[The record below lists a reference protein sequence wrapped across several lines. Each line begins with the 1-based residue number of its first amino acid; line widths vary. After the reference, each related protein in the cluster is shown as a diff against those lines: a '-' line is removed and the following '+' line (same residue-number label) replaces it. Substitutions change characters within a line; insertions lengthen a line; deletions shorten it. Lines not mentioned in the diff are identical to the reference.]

1 METDIQN
8 NKLELLG
15 KLAATLS
22 HEIRNPLSVLKLNL
36 HFLKIYSESVDK
48 ESYDI
53 ILACEIALERI
64 TKLMENIL
72 EFSRRPME
80 EFENASVNDIV
91 EQAIVILNPVATKNS
106 ISIIKQLNENVIPL
120 YLNKNKILQVILN
133 LMTNALEASQNNGSI
148 IVKTTN
154 VEINNEHL
162 VRIIVEDFGIG
173 IKESDKENVFKEF
186 FTSKKTGTGIGL
198 SVCKK
203 LLEEHKANIYFESEF
218 GKGTRFFVDFT
229 ELNGR

>member
-1 METDIQN
+1 METDIQS

-36 HFLKIYSESVDK
+36 HFLKVYSENVDK

-53 ILACEIALERI
+53 ILACEVALERI

-72 EFSRRPME
+72 EFSRRPMDE
-80 EFENASVNDIV
+80 QEVTSINEII

-106 ISIIKQLNENVIPL
+106 ILFDKQLGENIVPL
-120 YLNKNKILQVILN
+120 FVNRNKILQVILN
-133 LMTNALEASQNNGSI
+133 LLTNAIEASNNGGNI
-148 IVKTTN
+148 IVKTARTEKN
-154 VEINNEHL
+154 GSAIIRL
-162 VRIIVEDFGIG
+162 VIEDFGIG

-186 FTSKKTGTGIGL
+186 YTSKKTGTGIGL

-203 LLEEHKANIYFESEF
+203 LLEEHKAEIYFESQY
-218 GKGTRFFVDFT
+218 GKGTRFFVDFP
-229 ELNGR
+229 ELNNR

>member
-1 METDIQN
+1 METDIQS

-36 HFLKIYSESVDK
+36 HFLKIYSENVDK
-48 ESYDI
+48 ESYEI
-53 ILACEIALERI
+53 ILACEVALERI

-80 EFENASVNDIV
+80 EFEVIPINEII

-106 ISIIKQLNENVIPL
+106 ISFVKQLGENIMPL
-120 YLNKNKILQVILN
+120 CLNRNKILQVIIN
-133 LMTNALEASQNNGSI
+133 LLTNAIEASNNGGSI
-148 IVKTTN
+148 IVETSRAEKN
-154 VEINNEHL
+154 GSSI
-162 VRIIVEDFGIG
+162 VRLMIEDFGVG
-173 IKESDKENVFKEF
+173 IKESEKENIFKEF
-186 FTSKKTGTGIGL
+186 YTSKKTGTGIGL
-198 SVCKK
+198 TVCKK
-203 LLEEHKANIYFESEF
+203 LLEEHKAEIYFESQY
-218 GKGTRFFVDFT
+218 GKGTRFFVDFP

>member
-1 METDIQN
+1 METDIQS

-36 HFLKIYSESVDK
+36 HFLKIYSENVDK

-53 ILACEIALERI
+53 ILACEVALERI

-72 EFSRRPME
+72 EFSRRPLDE
-80 EFENASVNDIV
+80 LEVTSINEII

-106 ISIIKQLNENVIPL
+106 ILFDKQLGENIMPL
-120 YLNKNKILQVILN
+120 SVNRNKILQVILN
-133 LMTNALEASQNNGSI
+133 LLTNAIEASNNGGNI
-148 IVKTTN
+148 IVKTARSEKN
-154 VEINNEHL
+154 GSA
-162 VRIIVEDFGIG
+162 IIRLMIEDFGIG

-186 FTSKKTGTGIGL
+186 YTSKKTGTGIGL

-203 LLEEHKANIYFESEF
+203 LLEEHKAEIYFESQY
-218 GKGTRFFVDFT
+218 GKGTRFFVDFP
-229 ELNGR
+229 ELNNR

>member
-1 METDIQN
+1 METDIQS

-36 HFLKIYSESVDK
+36 HFLKIYSENVDK

-53 ILACEIALERI
+53 ILACEVALERI

-72 EFSRRPME
+72 EFSRRPLDE
-80 EFENASVNDIV
+80 LEVTSINEII

-106 ISIIKQLNENVIPL
+106 ILFDKQLGENIMPL
-120 YLNKNKILQVILN
+120 SVNRNKILQVILN
-133 LMTNALEASQNNGSI
+133 LLTNAIEASNNGGNI
-148 IVKTTN
+148 IVKTARSEKN
-154 VEINNEHL
+154 GSAIIRL
-162 VRIIVEDFGIG
+162 VVEDFGIG

-186 FTSKKTGTGIGL
+186 YTSKKTGTGIGL

-203 LLEEHKANIYFESEF
+203 LLEEHKAEIYFESQY
-218 GKGTRFFVDFT
+218 GKGTRFFVDFP
-229 ELNGR
+229 ELNNR

>member
-1 METDIQN
+1 METDIQS

-36 HFLKIYSESVDK
+36 HFLKVYSENVDK

-53 ILACEIALERI
+53 ILACEVALERI

-72 EFSRRPME
+72 EFSRRPMDE
-80 EFENASVNDIV
+80 QEVTSINEII

-106 ISIIKQLNENVIPL
+106 ILFDKQLGENIVPL
-120 YLNKNKILQVILN
+120 FVNRNKILQVILN
-133 LMTNALEASQNNGSI
+133 LLTNAIEASNNGGNI
-148 IVKTTN
+148 IVKTARTEKN
-154 VEINNEHL
+154 GLAIIRL
-162 VRIIVEDFGIG
+162 VIEDFGIG

-186 FTSKKTGTGIGL
+186 YTSKKTGTGIGL

-203 LLEEHKANIYFESEF
+203 LLEEHKAEIYFESQY
-218 GKGTRFFVDFT
+218 GKGTRFFVDFP
-229 ELNGR
+229 ELNNR